1 MSHWTEL
8 KTQIND
14 LRALGDACREL
25 GKRLEV
31 AKPGEKIMARGFAG
45 NTRRCDAI
53 IHLDGPY
60 DVALTR
66 GVDGKYSLTAD
77 YYAGHVA
84 KQLGENCGKLTQLYG
99 VHKATQ
105 LYRNK
110 GIQTRRVMGQN
121 GKINLV
127 AMIP

>member
-1 MSHWTEL
+1 MSHWTEV

-14 LRALGDACREL
+14 LRALADACREL
-25 GKRLEV
+25 GKRLEI
-31 AKPGEKIMARGFAG
+31 AAPGQKVQARGYAG
-45 NTRRCDAI
+45 ATRNCDAV

-66 GVDGKYSLTAD
+66 EANGKYSLQAD
-77 YYAGHVA
+77 YWSGHVA
-84 KQLGENCGKLTQLYG
+84 RQLGEQCGKLTQLYG
-99 VHKATQ
+99 VHKATA

-121 GKINLV
+121 GVINLV

>member
-1 MSHWTEL
+1 MSHWTEV

-14 LRALGDACREL
+14 LRALAEACREL
-25 GKRLEV
+25 GKRLEIAPAGQKV
-31 AKPGEKIMARGFAG
+31 SARGYYRS
-45 NTRRCDAI
+45 TMECDAV

-66 GVDGKYSLTAD
+66 GANGKYSLQAD
-77 YYAGHVA
+77 YYLGHVTR
-84 KQLGENCGKLTQLYG
+84 QLGENCGRLTQLYG
-99 VHKATQ
+99 VHKATA
-105 LYRNK
+105 LYRNR

-121 GKINLV
+121 GVINLV

>member
-1 MSHWTEL
+1 MSHWTDL

-25 GKRLEV
+25 GKRLEI
-31 AKPGEKIMARGFAG
+31 AAPGQQIKARGYYG
-45 NTRRCDAI
+45 NTRSCDAV

-66 GVDGKYSLTAD
+66 GADGKYSLTAD
-77 YYAGHVA
+77 YYSGHVA
-84 KQLGENCGKLTQLYG
+84 RQLGEKCSKLTQLYG
-99 VHKATQ
+99 LHKTTA
-105 LYRNK
+105 LYRAK

-121 GKINLV
+121 GSINLI
-127 AMIP
+127 AMVP